1 MFIYDE
7 YMVFLTLSQGQAPT
21 NLPYIMNEG
30 DAFQFLLL
38 EASLCADL
46 FNPVTLTAESIVS
59 ASITK
64 WFWLP
69 VYVS

>member
-30 DAFQFLLL
+30 DAF
-38 EASLCADL
+38 
-46 FNPVTLTAESIVS
+46 
-59 ASITK
+59 
-64 WFWLP
+64 
-69 VYVS
+69 